1 MGGLLGAIGI
11 FVVLL
16 ALLVALRVWTGNRIE
31 VKTPDMVLALVPI
44 GLWLFV
50 SGKVQ
55 ELTFGDFK
63 IVAAIKQA
71 SSSPVA
77 DQVTR
82 LPVDPVRADPKE
94 GLSQLAALKRKNTQA
109 LSFQL
114 GAGGY
119 YGPVIRQYL
128 EELVLLPSFRYVVLN
143 RPDRTL
149 YGVLDARQLT
159 SLLKGQLDPDRF
171 AQWLNES
178 NTTEL
183 SALPSFTPAKDALR
197 KESETKVAL
206 ERMSS
211 LDVQTLPVVDET
223 GHFVGVVDRSKLT
236 ASMLIDIAAKVGR

>member
-1 MGGLLGAIGI
+1 MHMGGLLGAIGV

-94 GLSQLAALKRKNTQA
+94 GLSQLAALR
-109 LSFQL
+109 
-114 GAGGY
+114 GA
-119 YGPVIRQYL
+119 RA
-128 EELVLLPSFRYVVLN
+128 VVLVSLRRAQSPGPHALWRAG
-143 RPDRTL
+143 RPPVDL
-149 YGVLDARQLT
+149 AAEGSAR
-159 SLLKGQLDPDRF
+159 
-171 AQWLNES
+171 
-178 NTTEL
+178 
-183 SALPSFTPAKDALR
+183 PA
-197 KESETKVAL
+197 
-206 ERMSS
+206 
-211 LDVQTLPVVDET
+211 PVRAMAE
-223 GHFVGVVDRSKLT
+223 
-236 ASMLIDIAAKVGR
+236 